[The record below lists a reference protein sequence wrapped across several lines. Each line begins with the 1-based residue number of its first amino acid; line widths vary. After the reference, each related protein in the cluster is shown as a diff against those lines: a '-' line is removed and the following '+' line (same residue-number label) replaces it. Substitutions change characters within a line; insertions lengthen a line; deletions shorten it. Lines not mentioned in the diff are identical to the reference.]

1 VALSKAEK
9 IAIERLVNE
18 NKNLNDVLDIFPI
31 EQHTSVTRFAAPLI
45 KERAKQ
51 EKVQPPKPAYDKAGV
66 LAKLAKAGI
75 HGSEAERLINKALPN
90 VSTRPEVNELYNEI
104 INKLGPR
111 ELMIRETD
119 GGKKTVAIM
128 TPGASQKGEKIVGKK
143 DQQDYVFKPHD

>member
-1 VALSKAEK
+1 MALSKAEK

-31 EQHTSVTRFAAPLI
+31 EQHTSVTRFASPLI
-45 KERAKQ
+45 KEKAKR
-51 EKVQPPKPAYDKAGV
+51 EKEQPPKLAYDKAAV

-111 ELMIRETD
+111 ELMIRETND
-119 GGKKTVAIM
+119 GKKTVAIM

>member
-1 VALSKAEK
+1 MALSKAEK
-9 IAIERLVNE
+9 VAVEQLVNQG
-18 NKNLNDVLDIFPI
+18 KLLNEVLDIFPI

-51 EKVQPPKPAYDKAGV
+51 DKEKPKPAYDKAAV

-90 VSTRPEVNELYNEI
+90 VSSRPEVNELYNEI

-143 DQQDYVFKPHD
+143 DQDYVFKPHD